1 MILDA
6 PPVLA
11 TTEPIMLA
19 HIVDQVLMVVE
30 ADRTAHS
37 AIKSALDLLEPCDN
51 VSLILNKAVGSKS
64 TEQFGSYY
72 APYLRGKPAGSPGS
86 TQREGIMRRV
96 SQRRRALLPAAAL
109 LAFAEAITPA
119 NAANIHV
126 EKNAGFDV
134 TLTDNLNLEPDD
146 KADSALILSPFVGF
160 NARGDGDRVDF
171 AFNYRLTMDTI
182 LSKDSDV
189 NIRNDFIGFGKAELI
204 DDMLFIDV
212 TGSASQPL
220 IDPGGRT
227 STSPSV
233 GRSSRTQVAAGSIS
247 PYLLNH
253 FGDVAETELRYRY
266 SYTFVGSD
274 QIGDSST
281 NYGLARLST
290 GRLFTAVRLDA
301 IAEAE
306 RTNSESA
313 TGDIDRTTFR
323 LDGQYPIMRQFSLLG
338 SVGYETID
346 TNSLNDDPDGPLW
359 YVGFFTRP
367 GPKTELRLTYGERY
381 GEPDINGALTYRITP
396 RLTFQSSYVHVLET
410 TQKQLSSLQL
420 ALDEQNQLVDPITN
434 LPVDITDPG
443 SGLRRKPTRPTGF
456 RRRWSATTSE
466 TP

>member
-1 MILDA
+1 M
-6 PPVLA
+6 
-11 TTEPIMLA
+11 
-19 HIVDQVLMVVE
+19 
-30 ADRTAHS
+30 
-37 AIKSALDLLEPCDN
+37 
-51 VSLILNKAVGSKS
+51 
-64 TEQFGSYY
+64 
-72 APYLRGKPAGSPGS
+72 
-86 TQREGIMRRV
+86 
-96 SQRRRALLPAAAL
+96 
-109 LAFAEAITPA
+109 
-119 NAANIHV
+119 
-126 EKNAGFDV
+126 
-134 TLTDNLNLEPDD
+134 TLTDNLDLEPDD

-253 FGDVAETELRYRY
+253 FGNVAETELRYRY

-346 TNSLNDDPDGPLW
+346 TNSLNDDPDGALW

-396 RLTFQSSYVHVLET
+396 RLTFQSSYIHVLET
-410 TQKQLSSLQL
+410 TQQQLSSLQL
-420 ALDEQNQLVDPITN
+420 AAGRAE
-434 LPVDITDPG
+434 PVGRSDHQPAG
-443 SGLRRKPTRPTGF
+443 RYHRSGLRPADGSLHGQPVSGVAGRQLRAKHRDAGGF
-456 RRRWSATTSE
+456 PRGAGVRH
-466 TP
+466 PPQ